1 MKRGMQRVVEFVTLG
16 REKRKTGR
24 EKETAGGW
32 EGEAGV
38 EWVREF
44 DPHVATIV

>member
-1 MKRGMQRVVEFVTLG
+1 MRGG
-16 REKRKTGR
+16 RKTGR

-44 DPHVATIV
+44 DPHVGTIV

>member
-1 MKRGMQRVVEFVTLG
+1 MCVCEGG
-16 REKRKTGR
+16 A
-24 EKETAGGW
+24 AGGW

-44 DPHVATIV
+44 DPHVGTIV